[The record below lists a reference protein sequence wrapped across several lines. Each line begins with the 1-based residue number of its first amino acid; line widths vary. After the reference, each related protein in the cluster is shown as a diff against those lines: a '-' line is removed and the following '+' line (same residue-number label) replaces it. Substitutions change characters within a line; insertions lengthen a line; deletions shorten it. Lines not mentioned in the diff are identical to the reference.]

1 MKGHHS
7 KFLGKYAMTSFL
19 LIVCL
24 FAGVSVPARADADT
38 ADRAAAGSNSME
50 AAFKSAAQEFHVP
63 LSILMSV
70 SYNETRW
77 EQHNGQPST
86 SGGYG
91 VMHLTQVNSLPD
103 LNAKGDG
110 SLTVSSASTSV
121 DPALHTLD
129 QASAL
134 IGTRPD
140 LLKTDPV
147 QNIRGGAALL
157 AEYER
162 QTTGKLSENPSDWY
176 GAVTKYSGSSAQVS
190 AEDFADQVYATI
202 NQGMKRSTPEG
213 QNVQLVSVQITPNK
227 KTADS
232 LHLQKTAAANPDG
245 PGGVDMQYVPAL
257 YKQFSSDPG
266 DYGNY
271 DLANRPY
278 DGLDIRYIIIHD
290 SEVSYDGTI
299 NTFLRQTYTS
309 ANYVIRS
316 SDGQI
321 TEMLPPKNVAWQA
334 GNWYINSHSIGIEHE
349 GFAVE
354 GSTWYSEPMYRA
366 SAKLVKYLAKR
377 FNIPLDR
384 QHILGHDN
392 VPGLNPSYQ
401 RGMHWDPA
409 IYWDWSHYFDLL
421 GAPFTSQKQS
431 KGLGAK
437 KQIVTI
443 NPNFNKNQPAV
454 TYNGQPLNPHPS
466 DFVYL
471 YSEPS
476 FNAPLLQDPIIHPT
490 GTGTTAI
497 NDWSDKAVAGQSF
510 YQADVQGDWTAI
522 DYDGQKAW
530 FYNPNGQNAS
540 AGSGMLMTPKQGK
553 SSIPV
558 YGSAYPETDAFA
570 QLTIPAVNRT
580 PLSSI
585 PAGQKYVGTGPFGS
599 DYYYAQIFNAPSTYH
614 VVKGNEEFYQINFN
628 HRVAF
633 VKKSDVDVVSE

>member
-1 MKGHHS
+1 MKIH
-7 KFLGKYAMTSFL
+7 AMLMRAASL
-19 LIVCL
+19 LIAVL
-24 FAGVSVPARADADT
+24 LLAALADPAFAQDNQTQENNLSQT
-38 ADRAAAGSNSME
+38 LQS
-50 AAFKSAAQEFHVP
+50 AFKSASQEFHVP
-63 LSILMSV
+63 LSVLMSV

-91 VMHLTQVNSLPD
+91 VMHLTQVNQLAD

-110 SLTVSSASTSV
+110 SLQVPSISSVA
-121 DPALHTLD
+121 DPTLHTLD
-129 QASAL
+129 QAAAL
-134 IGTRPD
+134 IGTSPD
-140 LLKTDPV
+140 QLKKDPA

-157 AEYER
+157 AEYEK
-162 QTTGKLSENPSDWY
+162 QTAGKLSGNPADWY
-176 GAVTKYSGSSAQVS
+176 GAVAKYSGSSAQVS

-202 NQGMKRSTPEG
+202 NQGTKKDTSEG
-213 QNVQLVSVQITPNK
+213 QSVQLASAQITPDK

-232 LHLQKTAAANPDG
+232 LHLRKTAATNLDG
-245 PGGVDMQYVPAL
+245 PSGVDMQFVPAL

-271 DLANRPY
+271 DLANRPF
-278 DGLDIRYIIIHD
+278 DGLTIRYIIIHD
-290 SEVSYDGTI
+290 SEVSYTGTI
-299 NTFLRQTYTS
+299 NTFLQQNYTS

-321 TEMLPPKNVAWQA
+321 TEMLLPKNVAWQA
-334 GNWYINSHSIGIEHE
+334 GNWYINSHSLGIEHE

-354 GSTWYSEPMYRA
+354 GSTWYSEPMYRT

-392 VPGLNPSYQ
+392 VPGLSPAYQ
-401 RGMHWDPA
+401 KGMHWDPA
-409 IYWDWSHYFDLL
+409 AYWDWSHYFDLL

-437 KQIVTI
+437 KRIVTI
-443 NPNFNKNQPAV
+443 NPNFNKNQPSM
-454 TYNGQPLNPHPS
+454 TYNNQPLDPHPS

-476 FNAPLLQDPIIHPT
+476 FNAPLLSDPILHPT
-490 GTGTTAI
+490 GAGTTAI

-510 YQADVQGDWTAI
+510 YKVDVRGDWTAI

-530 FYNPNGQNAS
+530 FYNPNGQNTS
-540 AGSGMLMTPKQGK
+540 AGRGMLMTPKQGRT
-553 SSIPV
+553 SIPV
-558 YGSAYPETDAFA
+558 YGSAYPETTAFT
-570 QLTIPAVNRT
+570 QLGISPVNRI

-585 PAGQKYVGTGPFGS
+585 AAGQKYVGTGPFGS
-599 DYYYAQIFNAPSTYH
+599 DYYYAQIYNAPDTYR

-628 HRVAF
+628 HRIAF
-633 VKKSDVDVVSE
+633 VKKSDVDVTGVQ